1 MLDERLGVCVKKRA
15 ENIKK
20 NMALEGA
27 SKSKIAKVNPLDA
40 IANDKK
46 LINGYV
52 NIIKE
57 LAIKYGVA

>member
-1 MLDERLGVCVKKRA
+1 
-15 ENIKK
+15 
-20 NMALEGA
+20 MALEGVC
-27 SKSKIAKVNPLDA
+27 KSKIDKVNKLDI
-40 IANDKK
+40 IADDKK

>member
-1 MLDERLGVCVKKRA
+1 MLDEKLGVSLAARLLNKK
-15 ENIKK
+15 KK
-20 NMALEGA
+20 MALEGVC
-27 SKSKIAKVNPLDA
+27 KSKIDKVNKLDV
-40 IANDKK
+40 IADDKK